1 MLVSWPAFA
10 QVVGGDGSSGV
21 TGGASNLITAGG
33 SGGSA
38 SSGGGNSG
46 GGGSGSIGGNG
57 GAGGSASISGGTAGC
72 GQGQAGCTGSINGG
86 DGGSGGT
93 AGAGGGG
100 GGAHGAVVSGG
111 SNASTITG
119 GSGGNGGHGASNGG
133 GGGGGGAGG
142 YGVVLTGGSGYVNSG
157 TIIAGNGGN
166 GGSGSVSFNIGGG
179 SGGGGGIG
187 LGTATAGYNVT
198 NNNTISG
205 GSGGNGGSGGTGNG
219 GDGGAGV
226 SLISAG
232 LINAG
237 TITGGNGGIG
247 ANGGYAS
254 QGASNGAGGAGVTG
268 SNLQITNSGT
278 ITGGLAG
285 DGVTRANAITFTGG
299 SNVLELH
306 AGSTITGNVVGTG
319 SDKLQLGGS
328 TNSSFDASTIGS
340 SAQFQGFATF
350 VKTGAST
357 WTLTSSTSAV
367 TSWAINQGTLNVS
380 ADSTFGSATGTLTF
394 GGGTLQWGASFSS
407 ARLITLNAGSGSI
420 DIQSFDGVL
429 SGQIN
434 GSGGLTKLGSGT
446 LALTGANAYSGGT
459 TLNAGTLVVGNNAAL
474 GTGTLAMAEGT
485 TLSFASTGNFTIA
498 NNITISGDPT
508 FTPPS
513 ATTQTISGVISDGT
527 SPGFLEMAGP
537 GTLVLS
543 GANTYSG
550 GTTISAGTLQLSGA
564 GTLGAVTGTTTVA
577 GGTLDLGGTTQTQA
591 AVSLAG
597 GTIQNGNLNA
607 AITSTGGVLNG
618 IGGSASLTTT
628 SGTTVL
634 TGTNTYTGGS
644 TVNGGILD
652 VIGTLSDPT
661 VNSGGT
667 LTGSGSVGDTYVNSG
682 GTFAPGNGTPGS
694 LMTIN
699 GNLAFQSG
707 AIYLVQVN
715 PSTASYASVTGTATL
730 GGATVNAVFASGSYI
745 SKTYT
750 ILTAS
755 GGVSGTFASTV
766 VHTNLP
772 TNFDA
777 TLSYD
782 AHDAY
787 LNLILNFAIPGGLN
801 GNQQAVGNA
810 LSSLFNAN
818 GSIPLLYGALT
829 PAGLAQASGELATAS
844 QQTTFNA
851 MGQFMGL
858 LTDPSAAHSGGMEST
873 GGVSGFADEDDV
885 SAYAARKRT
894 DAFAM
899 VTKAPPKSFEPRW
912 SVWAAGFG
920 GAQATDGNTVTAS
933 NDTTSRVF
941 GTAVG
946 ADYQVSAHTLAGF
959 ALAGGGT
966 NFSVASGLGSGRSDL
981 FQAGAY
987 LRHTNG
993 PAYISAALAY
1003 GWQDITTDRT
1013 VTIAG
1018 ADHLR
1023 AEFNANA
1030 FSGRL
1035 EGGYRFVAPWIGG
1048 IGLTPY
1054 GAAQF
1059 TTFDLPAYAEQV
1071 ISGTSAFALSYA
1083 STSVTDT
1090 RSELG
1095 MRTDKSFAMPD
1106 GVLTLRGRFAWAHDF
1121 SPDRSIAATFVAL
1134 PGASFVVNGA
1144 AQARD
1149 SALTTASVEMKW
1161 LNGWSAAGTF
1171 EGEFSNVT
1179 QSYSGKGTVRYAW

>member
-1 MLVSWPAFA
+1 MNS
-10 QVVGGDGSSGV
+10 
-21 TGGASNLITAGG
+21 
-33 SGGSA
+33 
-38 SSGGGNSG
+38 NSG
-46 GGGSGSIGGNG
+46 GGGGL
-57 GAGGSASISGGTAGC
+57 GAGGAIFVQSGGTVTVQGDLSQVAGSVS
-72 GQGQAGCTGSINGG
+72 GGSGFNGG
-86 DGGSGGT
+86 GSGSAFGSGIFFQGTSGSSTVLGFGSGNQSIADAIADYIGSGGT
-93 AGAGGGG
+93 NPGGGTDV
-100 GGAHGAVVSGG
+100 ADQGG
-111 SNASTITG
+111 S
-119 GSGGNGGHGASNGG
+119 
-133 GGGGGGAGG
+133 
-142 YGVVLTGGSGYVNSG
+142 V
-157 TIIAGNGGN
+157 
-166 GGSGSVSFNIGGG
+166 
-179 SGGGGGIG
+179 
-187 LGTATAGYNVT
+187 
-198 NNNTISG
+198 
-205 GSGGNGGSGGTGNG
+205 
-219 GDGGAGV
+219 
-226 SLISAG
+226 
-232 LINAG
+232 
-237 TITGGNGGIG
+237 
-247 ANGGYAS
+247 
-254 QGASNGAGGAGVTG
+254 
-268 SNLQITNSGT
+268 
-278 ITGGLAG
+278 
-285 DGVTRANAITFTGG
+285 AITK
-299 SNVLELH
+299 S
-306 AGSTITGNVVGTG
+306 
-319 SDKLQLGGS
+319 
-328 TNSSFDASTIGS
+328 IG
-340 SAQFQGFATF
+340 
-350 VKTGAST
+350 
-357 WTLTSSTSAV
+357 
-367 TSWAINQGTLNVS
+367 
-380 ADSTFGSATGTLTF
+380 GTLT
-394 GGGTLQWGASFSS
+394 LS
-407 ARLITLNAGSGSI
+407 A
-420 DIQSFDGVL
+420 
-429 SGQIN
+429 
-434 GSGGLTKLGSGT
+434 
-446 LALTGANAYSGGT
+446 ANTYSGGT
-459 TLNAGTLVVGNNAAL
+459 TLSAGTLVVGNNSAL
-474 GTGTLAMAEGT
+474 GTGTLAMAQGT
-485 TLSFASTGNFTIA
+485 TLSFASTGNYTIA

-513 ATTQTISGVISDGT
+513 GTTQTISGVISDGA

-694 LMTIN
+694 FMTVT

-707 AIYLVQVN
+707 AIYLVQLN
-715 PSTASYASVTGTATL
+715 PATASFASVTGVATL
-730 GGATVNAVFASGSYI
+730 GGATVNAVFASGSYV

-750 ILTAS
+750 ILTAA
-755 GGVSGTFASTV
+755 GGVSGSFDPTV
-766 VHTNLP
+766 VNTNLP
-772 TNFDA
+772 TNFRT

-782 AHDAY
+782 ASNAY

-810 LSSLFNAN
+810 LTNYFNTN
-818 GSIPLLYGALT
+818 GSIPLIYGVLSAGALT
-829 PAGLAQASGELATAS
+829 QASGKSATGA

-858 LTDPSAAHSGGMEST
+858 LTDPFLQRNGGADA
-873 GGVSGFADEDDV
+873 VSGATGFAGEDDV
-885 SAYAARKRT
+885 SAYAARKHT

-899 VTKAPPKSFEPRW
+899 IAKAPPKTFEQRW

-920 GAQATDGNTVTAS
+920 GSQSTDGNAVVGS
-933 NDTTSRVF
+933 NNTTSSVY

-946 ADYQVSAHTLAGF
+946 ADYLFSSSTLLGF

-966 NFSVASGLGSGRSDL
+966 GFNVNGLGSGRSDL

-987 LRHTNG
+987 LRHNNG

-1013 VTIAG
+1013 VTIVG

-1030 FSGRL
+1030 WSGRL

-1048 IGLTPY
+1048 IGITPY
-1054 GAAQF
+1054 GAAQV
-1059 TTFDLPAYAEQV
+1059 TTFELPAYAEQV
-1071 ISGTSAFALSYA
+1071 VSGSPTFALSYA
-1083 STSVTDT
+1083 SKSVTDT

-1095 MRTDKSFAMPD
+1095 LRSDKSFAMPD
-1106 GVLTLRGRFAWAHDF
+1106 GVLTLRGRVAWAHDF
-1121 SPDRSIAATFVAL
+1121 NPDRSIAATFQAL
-1134 PGASFVVNGA
+1134 PGASFVVDGA

-1161 LNGWSAAGTF
+1161 LNGWSAAATF
-1171 EGEFSNVT
+1171 EGEFSNVMR
-1179 QSYSGKGTVRYAW
+1179 SYAGKGVVRYAW